1 VERLGLGQRGVE
13 RRGLERLG
21 LGRHRVE
28 RHGLERHGLVG
39 RRLEQLGVEL
49 TRARR
54 GGQAMRVPRV
64 TSAVVAASVAGGA
77 LTLLA
82 TVWRQPALV
91 HVDQSQWIV
100 ASAVGALALGSW
112 VWPVVVYRGGQFAA
126 FNMDEVFFVILALLV
141 PPLVTLGTFAVATVL
156 AQAARRR
163 PLVKSAFNVGQVLIA
178 VGLGL
183 VVSRGIAA
191 PSDPLSAGQVAAI
204 VLGVGVYFVINTF
217 LVASVV
223 VSMGASWREFT
234 DDLPVQVTHAGA
246 GALAGALL
254 ALAIQAHLWAVAL
267 AIPGLVVERRLIS
280 ARFAAQYDHARM
292 KGLYEVTLEANRG
305 LRQQAVLET
314 ILGSVRRLLRSPEA
328 ALSAAGP
335 GDGQLAAPM
344 TVAGARQWLVASGRR
359 RQDRFDDAD
368 RGLLRALAAVGSAA
382 LSNAELYQQV
392 HAERERLSSI
402 TLNIGEGVCAIAA
415 DGRLTFVNRAAA
427 DMIELPSLSITTDV
441 VRDSSLMAPD
451 FLLAPAREAMRT
463 GHTIRED
470 DARFRS
476 KDGGTIPVVYTAS
489 TVMSD
494 GVTSGAVIAFRDIT
508 ERKAFEDE
516 LHQHAF
522 YDSLTGLANR
532 RLLVERLDQALRRSA
547 LDRKTHALIFVDVDR
562 FKSINDSLGHVT
574 GDEFLVVIA
583 ARMKTV
589 VRSHDLLARFGG
601 DEFVVLLEDVAGAD
615 VAVTAARRI
624 CAAVEQ
630 TMVLSDG
637 HEVVASVSAGIAL
650 TEPGKSADDVL
661 RNADVAMY
669 DAKAKGGGG
678 IYRVF
683 DQASMG
689 SRSSK
694 RLQIEADLRKGL
706 ERDELEVYYQPF
718 YSLDE
723 QHVVGAEA
731 LVRWRHPTD
740 GLISPMRFIPIAEET
755 GLIQPLGRYVLDKA
769 CRQAQE
775 TRQRLGVDLPIS
787 VNLSP
792 RQFQESGLLAQVA
805 AALEASGLPSELLI
819 FEITESMV
827 MEDLCG
833 AREVMKRLNRL
844 GVRLAIDDFGTGH
857 SSLAYLRQFPVH
869 EVKIDRTFVQGVAEN
884 SVDLAIVR
892 AVIDLADAM
901 GISSVAEGVETKD
914 QLAGLRTLRCQVGQG
929 FYFSHPLR
937 AEDFDELLTRQFART
952 ARPGRGG
959 ESLTATASTSTSW
972 PA

>member
-1 VERLGLGQRGVE
+1 VPGTGS
-13 RRGLERLG
+13 
-21 LGRHRVE
+21 
-28 RHGLERHGLVG
+28 
-39 RRLEQLGVEL
+39 
-49 TRARR
+49 
-54 GGQAMRVPRV
+54 QAMKVPRA
-64 TSAVVAASVAGGA
+64 TWAVVAASVVGGA
-77 LTLLA
+77 VALLVA
-82 TVWRQPALV
+82 VWRQAAPG
-91 HVDQSQWIV
+91 HVDGSQWIV
-100 ASAVGALALGSW
+100 AAAVGALALGSW
-112 VWPVVVYRGGQFAA
+112 VWPVVVYRGGESAA

-141 PPLVTLGTFAVATVL
+141 PPLVTLGTFALATVL

-163 PLVKSAFNVGQVLIA
+163 PLVKSAFNAGQVLVA
-178 VGLGL
+178 AGLGL
-183 VVSRGIAA
+183 AVSRSLAV
-191 PSDPLSAGQVAAI
+191 PSSPLTAGQIAAI
-204 VLGVGVYFVINTF
+204 VLGVGVYLVINTF
-217 LVASVV
+217 LVAGVV
-223 VSMGASWREFT
+223 VSMGAAWGEFT
-234 DDLPVQVTHAGA
+234 NDLAIQVTHAGA
-246 GALAGALL
+246 GALIGVLL

-314 ILGSVRRLLRSPEA
+314 ILGSARRLLRSPEA
-328 ALSAAGP
+328 TLAADGP
-335 GDGQLAAPM
+335 GPGQLAAPM
-344 TVAGARQWLVASGRR
+344 TVAGTRQWLVASGRR
-359 RQDRFDDAD
+359 RDEPFDDAD
-368 RGLLRALAAVGSAA
+368 RGLLKALAAVGSAA

-402 TLNIGEGVCAIAA
+402 TLNIGEGVCALAA
-415 DGRLTFVNRAAA
+415 DGKLTFVNRAAA
-427 DMIELPSLSITTDV
+427 GMIELPPRITTDNV
-441 VRDSSLMAPD
+441 VADSALAAPD
-451 FLLAPAREAMRT
+451 FLLIPAREAMRT
-463 GHTIRED
+463 GRTIRED

-476 KDGGTIPVVYTAS
+476 KDGGTIPVAYTAS
-489 TVMSD
+489 AVMSD
-494 GVTSGAVIAFRDIT
+494 GTASGAVIAFRDIT

-583 ARMKTV
+583 ARMKAV

-615 VAVTAARRI
+615 VAVAAAKRI

-630 TMVLSDG
+630 AMVLSDG

-689 SRSSK
+689 CRSSK

-706 ERDELEVYYQPF
+706 ERDELEVHYQPF

-723 QHVVGAEA
+723 QQVVGAEA

-769 CRQAQE
+769 CRQGCSI
-775 TRQRLGVDLPIS
+775 RQRLDVDLPIS

-792 RQFQESGLLAQVA
+792 RQFQESGLLTQVA

-833 AREVMKRLNRL
+833 AREVMKRLRRL

-869 EVKIDRTFVQGVAEN
+869 EVKIDRTFVQGVADN

-892 AVIDLADAM
+892 AVIDLANAM
-901 GISSVAEGVETKD
+901 HISAVAEGVETKA
-914 QLAGLRTLRCQVGQG
+914 QLTGLRTLGCPVGQG
-929 FYFSHPLR
+929 FYFSHPLC
-937 AEDFDELLTRQFART
+937 AEEFDELLTRQFART
-952 ARPGRGG
+952 ARPYRPRPA
-959 ESLTATASTSTSW
+959 TATASTSTSW

>member
-1 VERLGLGQRGVE
+1 MP
-13 RRGLERLG
+13 
-21 LGRHRVE
+21 
-28 RHGLERHGLVG
+28 
-39 RRLEQLGVEL
+39 
-49 TRARR
+49 RA
-54 GGQAMRVPRV
+54 
-64 TSAVVAASVAGGA
+64 TSAVVAASVVGGA
-77 LTLLA
+77 LTLLVA
-82 TVWRQPALV
+82 AWRQSAPG
-91 HVDQSQWIV
+91 HIDESQWIV
-100 ASAVGALALGSW
+100 AAAVGALALGSW
-112 VWPVVVYRGGQFAA
+112 VWPVVVYRGGESAA

-163 PLVKSAFNVGQVLIA
+163 PLVKSAFNAGQVLIA
-178 VGLGL
+178 AGLGL
-183 VVSRGIAA
+183 AVSRSIAA
-191 PSDPLSAGQVAAI
+191 PSDPLAVSQIAAI
-204 VLGVGVYFVINTF
+204 VLGVGVYFVVNTF
-217 LVASVV
+217 LVAGVV
-223 VSMGASWREFT
+223 VSMGATWSVFT
-234 DDLPVQVTHAGA
+234 SDLLIQLTHAGA
-246 GALAGALL
+246 GALIGVIL

-267 AIPGLVVERRLIS
+267 AIPGLIVERRLIS

-305 LRQQAVLET
+305 LRQQAVLDT
-314 ILGSVRRLLRSPEA
+314 ILGSARRLLRSPEA
-328 ALSAAGP
+328 TLSPDGP
-335 GDGQLAAPM
+335 GPGQLAAPM
-344 TVAGARQWLVASGRR
+344 AVAGSRQWLVASGRR
-359 RQDRFDDAD
+359 RDEPFDDAD

-382 LSNAELYQQV
+382 FSNAELYQQV

-415 DGRLTFVNRAAA
+415 DGTLTFINRAAA
-427 DMIELPSLSITTDV
+427 DLIELPPLGITTDNV
-441 VRDSSLMAPD
+441 VSDSALAAPD
-451 FLLAPAREAMRT
+451 FLLTPAREAMRT
-463 GHTIRED
+463 GRTIRVD
-470 DARFRS
+470 DARFRG
-476 KDGGTIPVVYTAS
+476 KDGGAIPVAYTAS
-489 TVMSD
+489 AVMSD
-494 GVTSGAVIAFRDIT
+494 GTASGAVIAFRDIT

-547 LDRKTHALIFVDVDR
+547 LDRKAHALIFVDVDR

-583 ARMKTV
+583 ARMKAV
-589 VRSHDLLARFGG
+589 VRSRDLLARFGG

-615 VAVTAARRI
+615 VAVAAARRI

-630 TMVLSDG
+630 TMMLSDG

-650 TEPGKSADDVL
+650 TEPGKTADDVL

-689 SRSSK
+689 CRSSK

-706 ERDELEVYYQPF
+706 ERDELEVHYQPF
-718 YSLDE
+718 YSLDD

-769 CRQAQE
+769 CRQVRE
-775 TRQRLGVDLPIS
+775 IRQRLDVDLPIS

-805 AALEASGLPSELLI
+805 AALEASGLPSELLM

-833 AREVMKRLNRL
+833 AREVMKRLSRL

-892 AVIDLADAM
+892 AVIDLANAM
-901 GISSVAEGVETKD
+901 DISAVAEGVETKD
-914 QLAGLRTLRCQVGQG
+914 QLARLRTLGCHVGQG

-937 AEDFDELLTRQFART
+937 AEEFDELLTRQFART
-952 ARPGRGG
+952 ARSCRPSEDHSIGP
-959 ESLTATASTSTSW
+959 EPPVTATASTSTSW